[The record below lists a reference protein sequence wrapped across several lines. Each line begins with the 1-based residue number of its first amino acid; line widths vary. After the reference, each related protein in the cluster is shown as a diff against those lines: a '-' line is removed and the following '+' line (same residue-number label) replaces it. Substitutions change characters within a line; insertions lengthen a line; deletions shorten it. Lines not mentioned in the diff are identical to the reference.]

1 MDADRQTWRRILV
14 AAAVAG
20 VVGVADVGAQGP
32 ESPYEGRLAKAVFL
46 SDRVP
51 EALANLA
58 AKAAPPAREALVAA
72 AARAKEPGPALAA
85 PPGPPNPALAS
96 RLARR
101 RVLAQG
107 MVALVGTPEARAG
120 ASRRPRRCC
129 PPPRRPSRTRKAS
142 RSRSR
147 SRRRPKAI
155 SRPIASRPWRRI
167 SIRS

>member
-1 MDADRQTWRRILV
+1 VDADRQTWRRILV

-20 VVGVADVGAQGP
+20 VVGVADVGAQGA
-32 ESPYEGRLAKAVFL
+32 ESPYDGRLAKAVFL

-51 EALANLA
+51 EALADLA

-72 AARAKEPGPALAA
+72 AARAKEPEPALAA

-107 MVALVGTPEARAG
+107 MVALVGTPEARAESVARCG
-120 ASRRPRRCC
+120 QHPAGLRRPCRSLPSHCRRRSPRPRR
-129 PPPRRPSRTRKAS
+129 RNRAS
-142 RSRSR
+142 RSRS
-147 SRRRPKAI
+147 
-155 SRPIASRPWRRI
+155 ASRCR
-167 SIRS
+167 